1 MLALFYYIYKLV
13 EELIMKQYMKGHL
26 EQMKETI
33 DALID
38 AAESVELHCWDYS
51 CSTEEYQQE
60 CLDMLEFRKMQFESR
75 AKFILNT
82 YFKEGA

>member
-1 MLALFYYIYKLV
+1 
-13 EELIMKQYMKGHL
+13 MKQYMKGHL
-26 EQMKETI
+26 EQMKATI

-51 CSTEEYQQE
+51 STSEEYQQE

-82 YFKEGA
+82 YFKEGDS

>member
-1 MLALFYYIYKLV
+1 
-13 EELIMKQYMKGHL
+13 MKQYMKGNL
-26 EQMKETI
+26 EQLKVTI

-38 AAESVELHCWDYS
+38 AEESVKTHCWEYS
-51 CSTEEYQQE
+51 CTTEEYQQE

-75 AKFILNT
+75 VKFILNT